1 MKLFLPAGLT
11 CLVLAATSSCSPKQE
26 RLWDGDRAALL
37 NESLAEVLAARL
49 RADLPNGGTLLVIKH
64 PRSEIGEDEASE
76 ARFQALGKA
85 LKDSGFVL
93 KTGGT
98 DVPNRKREE
107 KDAAFVNVGMMGFWT
122 TVAEWAAREGQPAAV
137 VLLQAMSPTPT
148 TAEAAAVPP
157 IYGAVPVPDPAYNAL
172 VTAGEAKML
181 LIQQR
186 NGPAMIA
193 AEKDFEKKT
202 ARERIALFYEVLE

>member
-1 MKLFLPAGLT
+1 MKLLLPTALAGLI
-11 CLVLAATSSCSPKQE
+11 LATSSCSPKQE

-37 NESLAEVLAARL
+37 NESLAEVLATRL
-49 RADLPNGGTLLVIKH
+49 RADFPNGGTLLVIKH
-64 PRSEIGEDEASE
+64 PRSEIGEEEASE
-76 ARFQALGKA
+76 ARFHALQKA
-85 LKDSGFVL
+85 LKDTGFTL

-98 DVPNRKREE
+98 DVPNRKRTE
-107 KDAAFVNVGMMGFWT
+107 KDAAFVNIGMAGFWT

-137 VLLQAMSPTPT
+137 VLLQGMSPTPT
-148 TAEAAAVPP
+148 AAEAAAVPP
-157 IYGAVPVPDPAYNAL
+157 LYGTVPVPDPAYNAL
-172 VTAGEAKML
+172 VTAGEAKL
-181 LIQQR
+181 LLLQQR

>member
-1 MKLFLPAGLT
+1 MKLFLPAGLA
-11 CLVLAATSSCSPKQE
+11 CLVLAASSCSPKQE

-49 RADLPNGGTLLVIKH
+49 RADFPAGGTLLVIKH
-64 PRSEIGEDEASE
+64 PRSEIGGDEASE
-76 ARFQALGKA
+76 ARFQALNKT
-85 LKDSGFVL
+85 LKGSGFVL

-107 KDAAFVNVGMMGFWT
+107 KDAAFVNIAMMGFWT
-122 TVAEWAAREGQPAAV
+122 TIAEWAAREGQPAAV
-137 VLLQAMSPTPT
+137 ILLQTMSPTPT
-148 TAEAAAVPP
+148 AAEAAAVPP
-157 IYGAVPVPDPAYNAL
+157 IYGTVAVPDPVYNTL

-181 LIQQR
+181 LLQQR

-202 ARERIALFYEVLE
+202 ARERVALFYEVLE

>member
-1 MKLFLPAGLT
+1 MKLFLPAGLA
-11 CLVLAATSSCSPKQE
+11 CLVLAASSCSPKQE

-37 NESLAEVLAARL
+37 NESLAEVLATRL
-49 RADLPNGGTLLVIKH
+49 RADFPSGGTLLVIKH
-64 PRSEIGEDEASE
+64 PRSEIGGEEASE

-93 KTGGT
+93 KAGGT

-107 KDAAFVNVGMMGFWT
+107 KDAAFVNIAMMGFWN

-137 VLLQAMSPTPT
+137 ILLQTMSPTPT
-148 TAEAAAVPP
+148 AAEAAAVPP
-157 IYGAVPVPDPAYNAL
+157 IYGAVAVPDPVYNTL

-181 LIQQR
+181 LLQQR

-193 AEKDFEKKT
+193 AEKDFDKKT
-202 ARERIALFYEVLE
+202 ARERVALFYEVLE